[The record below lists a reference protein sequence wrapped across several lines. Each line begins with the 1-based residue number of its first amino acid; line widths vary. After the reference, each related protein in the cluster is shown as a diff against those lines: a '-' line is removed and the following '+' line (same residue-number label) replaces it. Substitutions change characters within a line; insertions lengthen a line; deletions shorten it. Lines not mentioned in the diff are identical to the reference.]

1 MRLDNKFQAFFI
13 SCLLIQILFLD
24 CWFAMQLLW
33 LRDSIVEGYVATV
46 DTVREWLMIGVGVCS
61 DLLLE
66 AEMRA
71 NTDEHQCDFPLCPNI
86 KPPLLLALALQ
97 DLLLFYRVP
106 LSFHS

>member
-1 MRLDNKFQAFFI
+1 MLSNSRNICAQIINFRPFFI

-86 KPPLLLALALQ
+86 KLH
-97 DLLLFYRVP
+97 F
-106 LSFHS
+106 S